1 MVAGGIIEGTI
12 FGKMIKMVDG
22 LKIISPID
30 SASEVKELLAAGADE
45 LYGGFIPEAWQKRYG
60 PLASVNQRTFAT
72 AQIDSEEELKTII
85 DAVHERSRTFA
96 LTLNAPYY
104 TDDQMP
110 FLLDYVDRMVVL
122 GIDSLILA
130 DLGLLRALRCHH
142 PDLEYHASTLAHLTN
157 AGSVR
162 FYANQGITRAV
173 LPRHL
178 SVGEIKAI
186 AEAVPSVRCD
196 VFLLVGKCP
205 NTEGLCTFHHANPD
219 RIWPCEIPYKIKAL
233 DGHGSKDLRKAMVRQ
248 ASWSKTN
255 RRHACGLCAIPA
267 LLQSNISGL
276 KLVGRGSPSDA
287 KVANVRIT
295 KEFVDLAK
303 AENDFKRYQSK
314 ALLAYRTRFGSVC
327 NPNVCYYPE
336 FFPGNA
342 ES

>member
-1 MVAGGIIEGTI
+1 MA
-12 FGKMIKMVDG
+12 DG

-30 SASEVKELLAAGADE
+30 NISEVEALLAAGADE
-45 LYGGFIPEAWQKRYG
+45 LYGGFIPDLWQERYG
-60 PLASVNQRTFAT
+60 PLASLNQRTFAT
-72 AQIDSEEELKTII
+72 AQISSENELKTII
-85 DAVHERSRTFA
+85 EAVHARGRTFA

-110 FLLDYVDRMVVL
+110 FLLDYVDRMVAL
-122 GIDSLILA
+122 GIDGLILA
-130 DLGLLRALRCHH
+130 DLVLLLTLRSHH

-178 SVGEIKAI
+178 SVAEIKAI
-186 AEAVPSVRCD
+186 ADAVPSVPCD
-196 VFLLVGKCP
+196 VFMLVGKCP
-205 NTEGLCTFHHANPD
+205 NTEGLCTFHHANPE

-233 DGHGSKDLRKAMVRQ
+233 EGDGSKTLKKAMARQ

-267 LLQSNISGL
+267 LLHSKISGL
-276 KLVGRGSPSDA
+276 KLVGRGAPSDA
-287 KVANVRIT
+287 KIANVKMT
-295 KEFVDLAK
+295 QEFIALAQ
-303 AENDFKRYQSK
+303 AESNFNRYQNK
-314 ALLAYRTRFGSVC
+314 ALRAYRKRFGSVC

-336 FFPGNA
+336 FFPGSA
-342 ES
+342 DS